1 MPSVTICTL
10 MRTDCTFLKVCFVK
24 KKLEIRMSFTYTFN
38 CCLMP
43 HSVCDY
49 RSWNKT
55 LLGDV
60 NELFIFGWSVTLSL
74 PAHRSSFMLSK
85 AFSKRDKNQNKIER
99 ERKKYISIQ
108 PRVDFSV
115 FLNTCYELF
124 LNKTSWSF
132 FPHFFHSLS
141 FSIFVYLFLSFLVL
155 FYRLFKYAV
164 SLSPGSVA
172 LKDLFLSLRCMW

>member
-1 MPSVTICTL
+1 
-10 MRTDCTFLKVCFVK
+10 
-24 KKLEIRMSFTYTFN
+24 
-38 CCLMP
+38 MP

-99 ERKKYISIQ
+99 ERERKKYISIQ

-132 FPHFFHSLS
+132 SPTFYSLS
-141 FSIFVYLFLSFLVL
+141 FSIFVYFYFLSFLVFTFL
-155 FYRLFKYAV
+155 
-164 SLSPGSVA
+164 
-172 LKDLFLSLRCMW
+172 DFLSTLSVCLLGG